1 MEYDTNNKIAT
12 KDMSKVASTTGN
24 IYGVY
29 DMSGGGTE
37 YVMGVYT
44 DGTDNWSGY
53 SSTDNSG
60 FNGCLGYE
68 CDYGFKTDGLEYPES
83 KYYNSYTTETA
94 YTNAG
99 LQHALVE
106 TQNWSGDIASFVT
119 FSFSWFVRGGLYYS
133 GSSAG
138 IFNYYKNTGSSINV
152 YGLRSSLII
161 N

>member
-83 KYYNSYTTETA
+83 KYYNSYTTFA
-94 YTNAG
+94 NYTNAN
-99 LQHALVE
+99 LQHALKE
-106 TQNWSGDIASFVT
+106 TANWYNDYDYFVSQT
-119 FSFSWFVRGGLYYS
+119 FPWYTRGRTYKDGTAAGVFAYYYS
-133 GSSAG
+133 FGSS
-138 IFNYYKNTGSSINV
+138 NSLYSSRAV
-152 YGLRSSLII
+152 LVK
-161 N
+161 